1 MWLNTVSGEMGLKI
15 HPDKVEG
22 FTSRLKSIL
31 GEDGELNVSIKE
43 LWRPSYLCVAFT
55 YSTSRDIHEFPT
67 MNAIQDLVNTNE
79 YYYGVHVTF
88 IDMRDFAKGV
98 GPKVSVYDLR
108 MSEMPVIE
116 MEDNYFTADIESM
129 APWMM

>member
-1 MWLNTVSGEMGLKI
+1 MWLNTVSGEMDLKI

-43 LWRPSYLCVAFT
+43 RWRPSYLCVAFT

-116 MEDNYFTADIESM
+116 IEDNYFTADIESM